1 MAHVAAV
8 QHRERD
14 LTVAIHSQTL
24 ESQPDARF
32 MRWARRVGLRRKL
45 SIALAAAAVV
55 AGASTYGSLTGNP
68 PFGPEPRTVF
78 ILLLVDLVLLLS
90 LGALVA
96 RRIARLWVER
106 RRGSAGS
113 RLHTSFVAWFSAVAV
128 APAII
133 MAVFSALFFNL
144 GIQAW
149 FSERVRTA
157 LNESVAVAEAYTNE
171 HRKVIRGDILAMAF
185 DINRQAA
192 ALVRD
197 PQRFSQVV
205 TTQAA
210 LRSLSQ
216 AIVFERSGRIVARAP
231 LSFGLEFDSIPTA
244 ALDQA
249 SDGEVVFLTSDTE
262 DRVRAL
268 IRLDRIV
275 DSYLYV
281 GRFVE
286 PRILGHVERTKR
298 AVAEYERLEGER
310 SGIEITFLI
319 IFIVVAMLL
328 LMVAVWS
335 GLTLATRFVRPIGG
349 LIGAA
354 ELVSRGDLSVRVQEG
369 PDDDEMATLGRAF
382 NRMTSQLESQRA
394 ELMVANRQL
403 DERRRFTEAV
413 LAGVSAGVIGLDRD
427 GRIDLPNR
435 SAVAL
440 LAVDA
445 DHLAG
450 RSFADAVP
458 EMAEMLTQVRA
469 RPERQ
474 VQGQITL
481 NRGGVH
487 RRLLVRVAAERSGAE
502 MMGFVVTFDDITELE
517 SAQRTAAWAD
527 VARRIAHEIKNPLT
541 PIRLAAERLKRR
553 YQGEIA
559 TDPEVFS
566 RCTDT
571 IIRQVGDIGRMVDEF
586 SDFARMPA
594 PVVSSEDLAEVVRN
608 AVFLQEQAHP
618 DIVFRGVYPEQ
629 GTRLRC
635 DPHQVEQAL
644 ANLLQNAAQAIAD
657 READGPEALPE
668 GRIDIRVAEADGQ
681 IVVEITDNG
690 RGLPAKE
697 RDRLTEP
704 YVTARARGTGLGL
717 AIVRKIAEDH
727 GARLTLE
734 DGPGCGARASVVFVP
749 DAAPANEGELVAHGS

>member
-1 MAHVAAV
+1 MAI
-8 QHRERD
+8 D
-14 LTVAIHSQTL
+14 SQAF
-24 ESQPDARF
+24 ESHPYARF
-32 MRWARRVGLRRKL
+32 MRWARRVGLSRKL
-45 SIALAAAAVV
+45 AIGLALAAVAAGV
-55 AGASTYGSLTGNP
+55 ATYGSLSGSP
-68 PFGPEPRTVF
+68 LRGPEPRTVF

-96 RRIARLWVER
+96 RRLVRLWVER

-133 MAVFSALFFNL
+133 IAVFSGLFFNL

-149 FSERVRTA
+149 FNERVRTA
-157 LNESVAVAEAYTNE
+157 LQESLAVAEAYTNE

-185 DINRQAA
+185 DINRQAPE
-192 ALVRD
+192 LVRN
-197 PQRFSQVV
+197 PQRFNQVV

-210 LRSLSQ
+210 LRSLAQ

-231 LSFGLEFDSIPTA
+231 LSFGLEFDSIPISAMNRA
-244 ALDQA
+244 A
-249 SDGEVVFLTSDTE
+249 DGEVVFLTSDTD

-281 GRFVE
+281 GRFVDA
-286 PRILGHVERTKR
+286 RVLGHVERTKR

-310 SGIEITFLI
+310 SGIEITFLM
-319 IFIVVAMLL
+319 IFIVVTLLL
-328 LMVAVWS
+328 LMAAVWF
-335 GLTLATRFVRPIGG
+335 GLSLATRFVRPISG

-354 ELVSRGDLSVRVQEG
+354 ERVRDGDLSVRVAEG
-369 PDDDEMATLGRAF
+369 PQDDEMATLGRAF

-394 ELMVANRQL
+394 DLIVANHQL
-403 DERRRFTEAV
+403 DARRRFTEAV
-413 LAGVSAGVIGLDRD
+413 LAGVSAGVIGVDRD
-427 GRIDLPNR
+427 GRINLPNR
-435 SAVAL
+435 SAASL
-440 LAVDA
+440 LATEA
-445 DHLAG
+445 ENLIG
-450 RSFADAVP
+450 QPFEEAVP
-458 EMAEMLTQVRA
+458 EMADMLKQVRA

-474 VQGQITL
+474 FQGQIRL
-481 NRGGVH
+481 ERGGLQ
-487 RRLLVRVAAERSGAE
+487 RRLLVRVVAERSGEE

-553 YQGEIA
+553 YQGEIVS
-559 TDPEVFS
+559 DPEVFS

-571 IIRQVGDIGRMVDEF
+571 IIRQVADIGRMVDEF

-594 PVVSSEDLAEVVRN
+594 PVLSSQDVVEVVRE
-608 AVFLQEQAHP
+608 AVFLQQEAHP
-618 DIVFRGVYPEQ
+618 GIAYHGVYPKR
-629 GTRLRC
+629 GIALRC
-635 DPHQVEQAL
+635 DPRQVGRAL
-644 ANLLQNAAQAIAD
+644 TNLLQNAAQAIAD
-657 READGPEALPE
+657 RESTAGDRLAQ
-668 GRIDIRVAEADGQ
+668 GRIDIRVAEARGELL
-681 IVVEITDNG
+681 VEVSDNG
-690 RGLPAKE
+690 RGLPAKD

-704 YVTARARGTGLGL
+704 YVTTRSRGTGLGL

-727 GARLTLE
+727 GGRLTLE
-734 DGPGCGARASVVFVP
+734 NAPGGGARVSIAF
-749 DAAPANEGELVAHGS
+749 ARETAPVDKGELVAHGA

>member
-1 MAHVAAV
+1 VAV
-8 QHRERD
+8 D
-14 LTVAIHSQTL
+14 SQAL
-24 ESQPDARF
+24 INHPEARF

-45 SIALAAAAVV
+45 SIGLALAAVGAGV
-55 AGASTYGSLTGNP
+55 ATYGSLSGNP
-68 PFGPEPRTVF
+68 PYGPEPRTVLV
-78 ILLLVDLVLLLS
+78 LLLVDLTLLLS

-96 RRIARLWVER
+96 RRMVQLWVER
-106 RRGSAGS
+106 RKGSAGS
-113 RLHTSFVAWFSAVAV
+113 RLHTSFVAWFSIVAV

-133 MAVFSALFFNL
+133 VAVFSALFFNL

-157 LNESVAVAEAYTNE
+157 LDESLAVAEAYTDE

-185 DINRQAA
+185 DINRQAEV
-192 ALVRD
+192 LVRN
-197 PQRFSQVV
+197 PQRFTQAV
-205 TTQAA
+205 TAQAA

-231 LSFGLEFDSIPTA
+231 LSFGLEFETISPSVMNQA
-244 ALDQA
+244 AE
-249 SDGEVVFLTSDTE
+249 GEVVFLTGDSD

-281 GRFVE
+281 GRFVD
-286 PRILGHVERTKR
+286 PRVLGHVERTKR

-310 SGIEITFLI
+310 SGIEITFI
-319 IFIVVAMLL
+319 MIFIVVALLL
-328 LMVAVWS
+328 LMVAVWF
-335 GLTLATRFVRPIGG
+335 GLTLATRFVRPISG

-354 ELVSRGDLSVRVQEG
+354 EGVSGGDLSVRVAEG
-369 PDDDEMATLGRAF
+369 PENDEMATLGRAF

-394 ELMVANRQL
+394 ELMVANHQL

-413 LAGVSAGVIGLDRD
+413 LAGVSAGVIGLDRE

-435 SAVAL
+435 SAASL
-440 LAVDA
+440 LATKAA
-445 DHLAG
+445 DLVG
-450 RSFADAVP
+450 QSFAAALP
-458 EMAEMLTQVRA
+458 EMAEMLKQVRA

-474 VQGQITL
+474 VQGQIAL
-481 NRGGVH
+481 ERGGIA
-487 RRLLVRVAAERSGAE
+487 RRLRVRVVAERSGDE

-541 PIRLAAERLKRR
+541 PIRLSAERLKRR

-559 TDPEVFS
+559 DDPEVFS

-571 IIRQVGDIGRMVDEF
+571 IIRQVSDIGRMVDEF
-586 SDFARMPA
+586 SDFARFPA
-594 PVVSSEDLAEVVRN
+594 PVVSTEDLVEVVRN
-608 AVFLQEQAHP
+608 AVFLEENAHP
-618 DIVFRGVYPEQ
+618 EIAYHGTYPAGGIE
-629 GTRLRC
+629 LRC
-635 DPHQVEQAL
+635 DPRQVGRAL
-644 ANLLQNAAQAIAD
+644 TNMLQNAAQAIAD
-657 READGPEALPE
+657 RETEGEDMLTE
-668 GRIDIRVAEADGQ
+668 GRIDILLAEADGR
-681 IVVEITDNG
+681 IVAAVSDNG

-697 RDRLTEP
+697 RERLTEP
-704 YVTARARGTGLGL
+704 YVTTRARGTGLGL

-727 GARLTLE
+727 GAKLTLE
-734 DGPGCGARASVVFVP
+734 DAPAGGARVSIVFTTET
-749 DAAPANEGELVAHGS
+749 APANGEEMVAHGL

>member
-1 MAHVAAV
+1 MAIDSQALAA
-8 QHRERD
+8 
-14 LTVAIHSQTL
+14 
-24 ESQPDARF
+24 QPDARF

-45 SIALAAAAVV
+45 SIGLAVAAVG
-55 AGASTYGSLTGNP
+55 AGAATYGSLSGNP
-68 PFGPEPRTVF
+68 PFGPAPRTVF
-78 ILLLVDLVLLLS
+78 VLLLVDLVLLLS

-96 RRIARLWVER
+96 RRLARLWVER

-128 APAII
+128 APAIVVV
-133 MAVFSALFFNL
+133 VFSALFFNL

-157 LNESVAVAEAYTNE
+157 IKESVAVAEAYTNE
-171 HRKVIRGDILAMAF
+171 HRKVIRGDIRAMAF

-197 PQRFSQVV
+197 PQLFGQVV

-231 LSFGLEFDSIPTA
+231 LSFGLEFDRIPPS
-244 ALDQA
+244 ALDLA
-249 SDGEVVFLTSDTE
+249 SDGEVVFLTSDSE

-286 PRILGHVERTKR
+286 PRVLGHVERTKH
-298 AVAEYERLEGER
+298 AAAEYERLEGER
-310 SGIEITFLI
+310 SGIQITFLI

-328 LMVAVWS
+328 LMVAVWFA
-335 GLTLATRFVRPIGG
+335 LTLATRIVRPIGG

-354 ELVSRGDLSVRVQEG
+354 ELVRAGDLSVRVAEG

-382 NRMTSQLESQRA
+382 NRMTSQLENQRT
-394 ELMVANRQL
+394 ELMVANRAL

-427 GRIDLPNR
+427 GRINLPNR
-435 SAVAL
+435 SAAAL
-440 LAVDA
+440 LATDA
-445 DHLAG
+445 ESLSG
-450 RSFADAVP
+450 RRFESAVP
-458 EMAEMLTQVRA
+458 EMAEMLKQVRA

-474 VQGQITL
+474 VHGQITL
-481 NRGGVH
+481 ERGDVR
-487 RRLLVRVAAERSGAE
+487 RRLLVRVVAERSGEE

-553 YQGEIA
+553 YHGEIA
-559 TDPEVFS
+559 TDPDVFL

-594 PVVSSEDLAEVVRN
+594 PVVSAQELVEVVRN

-618 DIVFRGVYPEQ
+618 DIAYRGIYPDRGVE
-629 GTRLRC
+629 LRC
-635 DPHQVEQAL
+635 DPRQIEQAL
-644 ANLLQNAAQAIAD
+644 TNILQNAAQAIAD
-657 READGPEALPE
+657 REANGDGTLAAGLIEVQ
-668 GRIDIRVAEADGQ
+668 IAEEDGH
-681 IVVEITDNG
+681 VMVEVTDNG
-690 RGLPAKE
+690 RGLPTKE
-697 RDRLTEP
+697 RERLTEP
-704 YVTARARGTGLGL
+704 YVTTRARGTGLGL
-717 AIVRKIAEDH
+717 AIVRKVAEDH
-727 GARLTLE
+727 GARLLL
-734 DGPGCGARASVVFVP
+734 DDAPGGGARARVLFESEP
-749 DAAPANEGELVAHGS
+749 APASEGELVADGP

>member
-1 MAHVAAV
+1 MAI
-8 QHRERD
+8 D
-14 LTVAIHSQTL
+14 SQAL
-24 ESQPDARF
+24 EGHADARF
-32 MRWARRVGLRRKL
+32 MRWAHRVGLRRKL
-45 SIALAAAAVV
+45 SIALAVAAVV
-55 AGASTYGSLTGNP
+55 AGAATYGSLSGNP

-78 ILLLVDLVLLLS
+78 ILLLVDLVLILS

-96 RRIARLWVER
+96 RRLAQLWVER

-113 RLHTSFVAWFSAVAV
+113 RLHTSFVAWFSTVAV

-133 MAVFSALFFNL
+133 VAVFSALFFNL

-197 PQRFSQVV
+197 PQLFSQVV
-205 TTQAA
+205 TSQAA

-216 AIVFERSGRIVARAP
+216 AIVFERSGRITARAP
-231 LSFGLEFDSIPTA
+231 LSFGLEFESIPTS
-244 ALDQA
+244 ALDRA
-249 SDGEVVFLTSDTE
+249 SEGEVVFLTTDTE

-286 PRILGHVERTKR
+286 PRVLGHVERTKR

-328 LMVAVWS
+328 LMVAVWF

-354 ELVSRGDLSVRVQEG
+354 ELVSRGDLSVRVEEG
-369 PDDDEMATLGRAF
+369 PEDDEMATLGRAF
-382 NRMTSQLESQRA
+382 NRMTSQLESQRT

-440 LAVDA
+440 LATEA
-445 DHLAG
+445 DDLTGHA
-450 RSFADAVP
+450 FADAVP
-458 EMAEMLTQVRA
+458 EMAEMLRQVRA

-481 NRGGVH
+481 NRGG
-487 RRLLVRVAAERSGAE
+487 RGSTSPGA
-502 MMGFVVTFDDITELE
+502 
-517 SAQRTAAWAD
+517 
-527 VARRIAHEIKNPLT
+527 
-541 PIRLAAERLKRR
+541 
-553 YQGEIA
+553 
-559 TDPEVFS
+559 
-566 RCTDT
+566 
-571 IIRQVGDIGRMVDEF
+571 
-586 SDFARMPA
+586 
-594 PVVSSEDLAEVVRN
+594 
-608 AVFLQEQAHP
+608 
-618 DIVFRGVYPEQ
+618 
-629 GTRLRC
+629 
-635 DPHQVEQAL
+635 
-644 ANLLQNAAQAIAD
+644 
-657 READGPEALPE
+657 
-668 GRIDIRVAEADGQ
+668 
-681 IVVEITDNG
+681 G
-690 RGLPAKE
+690 RG
-697 RDRLTEP
+697 
-704 YVTARARGTGLGL
+704 RAFRRGNDG
-717 AIVRKIAEDH
+717 VRGHI
-727 GARLTLE
+727 R
-734 DGPGCGARASVVFVP
+734 
-749 DAAPANEGELVAHGS
+749 

>member
-1 MAHVAAV
+1 MAI
-8 QHRERD
+8 D
-14 LTVAIHSQTL
+14 SQAL
-24 ESQPDARF
+24 ENHPDARF
-32 MRWARRVGLRRKL
+32 MRWARRVRLRRKL
-45 SIALAAAAVV
+45 SIGLAVAAVG
-55 AGASTYGSLTGNP
+55 AGAATYGALSGSP

-78 ILLLVDLVLLLS
+78 VLLLVDLVLLLS

-96 RRIARLWVER
+96 RRLARLWVER

-113 RLHTSFVAWFSAVAV
+113 RLQTSFVAWFSAVAV

-133 MAVFSALFFNL
+133 VAVFSALFFNL

-157 LNESVAVAEAYTNE
+157 INESVAVAEAYTNE
-171 HRKVIRGDILAMAF
+171 HRKGIRGDILAMAF

-197 PQRFSQVV
+197 PQLFSQVV
-205 TTQAA
+205 ATQAA

-231 LSFGLEFDSIPTA
+231 LSFGLEFDTIPTSAMDHA
-244 ALDQA
+244 A
-249 SDGEVVFLTSDTE
+249 DGEVVFLTNDTE

-275 DSYLYV
+275 DAYLYV

-286 PRILGHVERTKR
+286 PRVLGHVERTKR
-298 AVAEYERLEGER
+298 AAAEYERLEGER
-310 SGIEITFLI
+310 SGIEITFLM

-328 LMVAVWS
+328 LMVAVWFA
-335 GLTLATRFVRPIGG
+335 LTLATRFVRPIGG

-354 ELVSRGDLSVRVQEG
+354 EQVRAGDLSARVAEG
-369 PDDDEMATLGRAF
+369 PDDDEMASLGRAF
-382 NRMTSQLESQRA
+382 NRMTSQLESQRT

-435 SAVAL
+435 SAAAL
-440 LAVDA
+440 LATEA
-445 DHLAG
+445 RNLTG
-450 RSFADAVP
+450 RPLEDAVP
-458 EMAEMLTQVRA
+458 EMAEMLRQVRA

-481 NRGGVH
+481 DRGDFP
-487 RRLLVRVAAERSGAE
+487 RRLLVRVVAERSGEE

-559 TDPEVFS
+559 TDPEIFL

-586 SDFARMPA
+586 SNFARLPA
-594 PVVSSEDLAEVVRN
+594 PVVSSQDLVEVVRN

-618 DIVFRGVYPEQ
+618 EIAYRGNYAEH
-629 GTRLRC
+629 GIELRC
-635 DPHQVEQAL
+635 DPRQVEQAL
-644 ANLLQNAAQAIAD
+644 TNLLQNAAQAIAD
-657 READGPEALPE
+657 READDHDELAKGQ
-668 GRIDIRVAEADGQ
+668 IDVRVAEHDGR
-681 IVVEITDNG
+681 IVVEVTDNG

-697 RDRLTEP
+697 RERLTEP
-704 YVTARARGTGLGL
+704 YVTTRARGTGLGL
-717 AIVRKIAEDH
+717 AIVRKVAEDH
-727 GARLTLE
+727 DARLVL
-734 DGPGCGARASVVFVP
+734 DDAPGGGACVRIVFASE
-749 DAAPANEGELVAHGS
+749 AAPANEGKVAAHGS

>member
-1 MAHVAAV
+1 
-8 QHRERD
+8 
-14 LTVAIHSQTL
+14 
-24 ESQPDARF
+24 
-32 MRWARRVGLRRKL
+32 MRWARRAGLRRKL
-45 SIALAAAAVV
+45 SIALAVAAVV
-55 AGASTYGSLTGNP
+55 AGASTYGSLSGSP

-96 RRIARLWVER
+96 RRLAQLWVER

-113 RLHTSFVAWFSAVAV
+113 RLHTTFVTWFSAVAV

-133 MAVFSALFFNL
+133 VAVFSALFFNL

-185 DINRQAA
+185 DINRQAG

-197 PQRFSQVV
+197 PQLFGQVV

-216 AIVFERSGRIVARAP
+216 AIVFERSGRIIARAP
-231 LSFGLEFDSIPTA
+231 LSFGLEFDTIPTS

-249 SDGEVVFLTSDTE
+249 SNGEVAFLTSDTE

-286 PRILGHVERTKR
+286 PRVLGHVERTKR

-310 SGIEITFLI
+310 SGIEITFLL
-319 IFIVVAMLL
+319 IFIVVTMLL
-328 LMVAVWS
+328 LMVAVWF

-354 ELVSRGDLSVRVQEG
+354 ELVRGGDLSVRVAEG

-382 NRMTSQLESQRA
+382 NRMTSQLESQRT
-394 ELMVANRQL
+394 ELVVANRQL

-427 GRIDLPNR
+427 GLINLPNR
-435 SAVAL
+435 SAAAL
-440 LAVDA
+440 LATDA
-445 DHLAG
+445 GTLMG
-450 RSFADAVP
+450 QSFEVAVP
-458 EMAEMLTQVRA
+458 EMAEMLRQVRV

-481 NRGGVH
+481 DRGDVH
-487 RRLLVRVAAERSGAE
+487 RRLLVRVVAERSGLE

-527 VARRIAHEIKNPLT
+527 VARRVAHEIKNPLT

-553 YQGEIA
+553 YQDEIE
-559 TDPEVFS
+559 TEPDVFM

-594 PVVSSEDLAEVVRN
+594 PVVSTEDLVEVVRN
-608 AVFLQEQAHP
+608 AVFLQKEAHP
-618 DIVFRGVYPEQ
+618 DIAYHGTYPES
-629 GTRLRC
+629 GIELRC

-644 ANLLQNAAQAIAD
+644 TNVLQNAAQAIAD
-657 READGPEALPE
+657 REGVGQDSLAE
-668 GRIDIRVAEADGQ
+668 GRIDIRVAEREGRV
-681 IVVEITDNG
+681 VVEVTDNG

-697 RDRLTEP
+697 RERLTEP
-704 YVTARARGTGLGL
+704 YVTTRERGTGLGL
-717 AIVRKIAEDH
+717 AIVRKVAEDH
-727 GARLTLE
+727 GARLILE
-734 DGPGCGARASVVFVP
+734 DAPGGGARVSVAFVP
-749 DAAPANEGELVAHGS
+749 EVAPENQGELAAHGS